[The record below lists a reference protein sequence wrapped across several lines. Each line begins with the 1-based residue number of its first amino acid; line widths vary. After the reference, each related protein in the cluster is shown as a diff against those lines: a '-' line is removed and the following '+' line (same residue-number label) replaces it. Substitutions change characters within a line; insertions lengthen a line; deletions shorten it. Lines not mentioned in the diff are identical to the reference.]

1 MSEAKHTPGPWTV
14 GGDPDMD
21 YDPLQLGFYK
31 IFAVDG
37 IGEANAHEDF
47 IAKANVNFR
56 SHEANAR
63 LIAAAPELLEA
74 LRMWMDIHEKPAGFA
89 GKYGKALDAA
99 IHAQQVKVD
108 AAAAAA
114 RAAIAK
120 ATGGCT

>member
-1 MSEAKHTPGPWTV
+1 MALSTAPAQGLGPNYHHLHGLSQPNLLHCTDAEAQK
-14 GGDPDMD
+14 
-21 YDPLQLGFYK
+21 LA
-31 IFAVDG
+31 AVD
-37 IGEANAHEDF
+37 D
-47 IAKANVNFR
+47 
-56 SHEANAR
+56 
-63 LIAAAPELLEA
+63 LLEA
-74 LRMWMDIHEKPAGFA
+74 LRMLMDIHEKPANLA